1 MPLVKLLSSAQLTP
15 QWSDVTKGA
24 EGGGGV
30 YTTVLA
36 EGPAAVWEEPVGP
49 VVQPWALPP
58 ALPPHR
64 AGCVPSLGLEL
75 YCLHLNTHS
84 VWMQREQDPS
94 TPTQDGKTDKI
105 DKIER

>member
-15 QWSDVTKGA
+15 QRSDVTKGA

-49 VVQPWALPP
+49 VV
-58 ALPPHR
+58 
-64 AGCVPSLGLEL
+64 
-75 YCLHLNTHS
+75 
-84 VWMQREQDPS
+84 
-94 TPTQDGKTDKI
+94 
-105 DKIER
+105 